1 MIVSPLDYELYSRV
15 TGQPIP
21 MSAAERMKMAP
32 VVNEFTKNYNKSRG
46 LGAMGR
52 NILKIGA
59 VGAGLGALYLANRGS
74 RDFGTPSQELGQNL
88 VDNSTASNLIQKAA
102 DNAAASTATNT
113 ISQSLS
119 TDQTPE
125 QTLENAAETTSEPS
139 QLNINESV
147 EASVKK
153 PTPNIDAALERRSVK
168 LPSATTIREKYN
180 RYETTPQKQQKG
192 AEETL
197 VGGGSIYVSDREG
210 KVGETVK
217 TKAVSGFDAKGKS
230 ILNKFVKDLTD
241 DERSKGDMENMTS
254 LTGQTAPDF
263 ENVLVSDT
271 TDPQDASLYGAFATP
286 LASPLNDHPDMPGGE
301 DDIFQH
307 GGMNTS
313 STTNLPYIDPKKVL
327 AMATIGSGDVSNV
340 FNQEL
345 AKRGVDI
352 KSPEERLIAAAEVE
366 KKRTPN
372 LLEQRAIDNEAAM
385 DSMRLSDEEREKE
398 SIRLGSTYGIP
409 NKTDMAKIRKSPE
422 FKAAQ
427 ESMKPES
434 TGEKVNGFLKNFP
447 AQSVIRYGQMGGKAS
462 GIELNPSP
470 NGEPTIGFAISDP
483 KTQKTTKYSYPANKE
498 VIQEL
503 SQDPDDPETSDE
515 SMGRKKFNYLL
526 GLAKR
531 GEKGIGERTKKE
543 EFDTFVDTS
552 KLEM

>member
-32 VVNEFTKNYNKSRG
+32 VVNEFTKNYTKAQNRQS
-46 LGAMGR
+46 MGR

-59 VGAGLGALYLANRGS
+59 LGALGAAAYYGT
-74 RDFGTPSQELGQNL
+74 RDFGTPSQELGQDL
-88 VDNSTASNLIQKAA
+88 VETSTASNLVQNAA
-102 DNAAASTATNT
+102 EKAAASTATNT
-113 ISQSLS
+113 ISQSI
-119 TDQTPE
+119 TTNQTPE
-125 QTLENAAETTSEPS
+125 QSLENAAETSSPPS

-153 PTPNIDAALERRSVK
+153 PTPNIDAALERRNLP
-168 LPSATTIREKYN
+168 LPSEKNIRKKYSRYQATTPRKREKGL
-180 RYETTPQKQQKG
+180 Q
-192 AEETL
+192 ETL
-197 VGGGSIYVSDREG
+197 VGDGSIFLSKPNIETGEDD
-210 KVGETVK
+210 GETIK
-217 TKAVSGFDAKGKS
+217 TKAVSGFDDKGKS

-271 TDPQDASLYGAFATP
+271 TDPQDASLYGGFATP
-286 LASPLNDHPDMPGGE
+286 LASPLKDHPDMPGGE

-313 STTNLPYIDPKKVL
+313 STTNLPYIDPKKVM
-327 AMATIGSGDVSNV
+327 AMATIGSGDVGNV

-352 KSPEERLIAAAEVE
+352 KSPEERLIAAVE
-366 KKRTPN
+366 IEKNRTPN
-372 LLEQRAIDNEAAM
+372 PLEKRAPRSPNELAGKDQAAFEAIKAGIPQEEQEAAAK
-385 DSMRLSDEEREKE
+385 RVQEKTA
-398 SIRLGSTYGIP
+398 IKR
-409 NKTDMAKIRKSPE
+409 
-422 FKAAQ
+422 AQ
-427 ESMKPES
+427 T

-483 KTQKTTKYSYPANKE
+483 KEQKTTKYVYPANKE

-503 SQDPDDPETSDE
+503 SQDPDDPKTSDE

>member
-32 VVNEFTKNYNKSRG
+32 VVNEFTKNYTKAQNRQS
-46 LGAMGR
+46 MGR
-52 NILKIGA
+52 NILKIGL
-59 VGAGLGALYLANRGS
+59 VGAGIGAALYGS
-74 RDFGTPSQELGQNL
+74 RDFGTPSQETGQNL
-88 VDNSTASNLIQKAA
+88 VETSTGSNLIQKAA

-113 ISQSLS
+113 ISQSIT

-125 QTLENAAETTSEPS
+125 QTLENAAETSTPPS

-147 EASVKK
+147 EAGVKK

-192 AEETL
+192 LEQTL

-210 KVGETVK
+210 KVGETIK
-217 TKAVSGFDAKGKS
+217 TEDSSGFDDKGKS
-230 ILNKFVKDLTD
+230 ILNKYVGMMKDGV
-241 DERSKGDMENMTS
+241 DEDLKA
-254 LTGQTAPDF
+254 LTGSEAPDF
-263 ENVLVSDT
+263 EQTLVSD
-271 TDPQDASLYGAFATP
+271 SSP
-286 LASPLNDHPDMPGGE
+286 LAGHPDIPPGE

-307 GGMNTS
+307 GGTNTS
-313 STTNLPYIDPKKVL
+313 PTTNLAYVDPKRVM
-327 AMATIGSGDVSNV
+327 AMSMAISEG
-340 FNQEL
+340 
-345 AKRGVDI
+345 KI
-352 KSPEERLIAAAEVE
+352 KQPLTPEEKLVVAAEVE

-372 LLEQRAIDNEAAM
+372 PLEQRAIDNKAAM

-398 SIRLGSTYGIP
+398 SIRLGSTGGIP

-427 ESMKPES
+427 ESMRPES
-434 TGEKVNGFLKNFP
+434 TGEKVNGFLRSFP

-531 GEKGIGERTKKE
+531 GEKGIGERTNKE

>member
-1 MIVSPLDYELYSRV
+1 MSYILVLLGNLYL
-15 TGQPIP
+15 
-21 MSAAERMKMAP
+21 SAAERMKMAP
-32 VVNEFTKNYNKSRG
+32 VVNEFTKNYTKAQNRG
-46 LGAMGR
+46 SMGR
-52 NILKIGA
+52 NILKIGLL
-59 VGAGLGALYLANRGS
+59 GAGIGAALYGS
-74 RDFGTPSQELGQNL
+74 RDFGTPSQETGQNL
-88 VDNSTASNLIQKAA
+88 VETSTGSNLIQKAA
-102 DNAAASTATNT
+102 DNAAASVGSNT
-113 ISQSLS
+113 INQSITEKQVPQQS
-119 TDQTPE
+119 G
-125 QTLENAAETTSEPS
+125 ENDAETSTPPS

-147 EASVKK
+147 VKK

-180 RYETTPQKQQKG
+180 PYETTPQKQQKG

-210 KVGETVK
+210 KVGETIK
-217 TKAVSGFDAKGKS
+217 TKAVSGFDDKGKS
-230 ILNKFVKDLTD
+230 ILNRFVKDLTD

-254 LTGQTAPDF
+254 LTGETAPDF

-286 LASPLNDHPDMPGGE
+286 LASPLKDHPDMPGGE

-313 STTNLPYIDPKKVL
+313 STTNLPYIDPKKVM

-352 KSPEERLIAAAEVE
+352 KSPEERLIAAVEVE
-366 KKRTPN
+366 KNRTPN
-372 LLEQRAIDNEAAM
+372 LLEKRAPRSPNELAGKDQAAFEAIKAGIPQEEQEAAAK
-385 DSMRLSDEEREKE
+385 RVQEKTAIKRAE
-398 SIRLGSTYGIP
+398 T
-409 NKTDMAKIRKSPE
+409 
-422 FKAAQ
+422 
-427 ESMKPES
+427 

-515 SMGRKKFNYLL
+515 SLGRKKFNYLL
-526 GLAKR
+526 GLAGR

-543 EFDTFVDTS
+543 EYDTFVDTS

>member
-46 LGAMGR
+46 LGAIGK
-52 NILKIGA
+52 NVLKIGA
-59 VGAGLGALYLANRGS
+59 IGAGLGAAYLAGRGS
-74 RDFGTPSQELGQNL
+74 RDFGTPSQELGQDL
-88 VDNSTASNLIQKAA
+88 VQTSTASNLIQKAA

-113 ISQSLS
+113 ISQSIT

-125 QTLENAAETTSEPS
+125 QSLENAAETSTPPS

-192 AEETL
+192 AEQTL

-210 KVGETVK
+210 KVGETIK
-217 TKAVSGFDAKGKS
+217 TKAVSGFDDKGKS
-230 ILNKFVKDLTD
+230 ILNRFVKDLTD
-241 DERSKGDMENMTS
+241 DERSKGDIENMTS

-286 LASPLNDHPDMPGGE
+286 LASPINDHPDMPGGE

-307 GGMNTS
+307 GGTNTS
-313 STTNLPYIDPKKVL
+313 PTTNLAYLDPKKVM
-327 AMATIGSGDVSNV
+327 AMSVVTTGNVSDVLNK
-340 FNQEL
+340 EL
-345 AKRGVDI
+345 SK
-352 KSPEERLIAAAEVE
+352 KTPEEKAVIAVEIE

-372 LLEQRAIDNEAAM
+372 PLEKQRTPRSPNELAGKDQAAFEAIQAGIPQEEQEAAAK
-385 DSMRLSDEEREKE
+385 RVQEK
-398 SIRLGSTYGIP
+398 T
-409 NKTDMAKIRKSPE
+409 ARKR
-422 FKAAQ
+422 
-427 ESMKPES
+427 PES
-434 TGEKVNGFLKNFP
+434 TGEKVNGFLRSFP
-447 AQSVIRYGQMGGKAS
+447 AQSVLRYGQMGGKAS
-462 GIELNPSP
+462 GIELNTLVNPP
-470 NGEPTIGFAISDP
+470 RVGFAISDP

-515 SMGRKKFNYLL
+515 SLGRKKFNYLL
-526 GLAKR
+526 GLAGR